1 MKDLTNLI
9 ESWTFRRLFDLFVQL
24 PNERKENMPRVQL
37 LCRFY
42 SVCWWCW
49 NTVFLLCEVRRTNE
63 LPMRIADS
71 EDTLP
76 AILVAPKKRKMQ
88 LLAMVKDNVVEV
100 APRNCLYK
108 DVEEKPTKFWPFIR
122 SYMLSMALQKQ
133 HFKIFWESGVA
144 GCIGA
149 R

>member
-1 MKDLTNLI
+1 MKDLNNLI

-24 PNERKENMPRVQL
+24 PNERNMPRVQL

-42 SVCWWCW
+42 SVCSWCW
-49 NTVFLLCEVRRTNE
+49 NTVFLLCEVQRTNE

-76 AILVAPKKRKMQ
+76 AILVAPKKEKCSCSQWLKTTWLR
-88 LLAMVKDNVVEV
+88 LHPGTV
-100 APRNCLYK
+100 YK

-133 HFKIFWESGVA
+133 HLKIFWESGVA